1 MHDLTSVTSM
11 TFCLDPLLFIM
22 SDQLLSDHI
31 LKLLLTHLVEVHLL
45 DLLPR
50 KTTEPSPSLG
60 PTPEFLRE
68 TCRLAAE

>member
-1 MHDLTSVTSM
+1 M

-50 KTTEPSPSLG
+50 KTTEPSP
-60 PTPEFLRE
+60 
-68 TCRLAAE
+68 

>member
-1 MHDLTSVTSM
+1 M

-22 SDQLLSDHI
+22 SDQLLSDYI
-31 LKLLLTHLVEVHLL
+31 LKLVLIHLVEVHLL

-50 KTTEPSPSLG
+50 KATEPSPWLG

-68 TCRLAAE
+68 ACRLAAE